1 AFGGNTGLPQHTNTG
16 SLELA
21 DEFSWLPGATA
32 HRLKVGVDV
41 IGTRLEENQTGNQFG
56 TFIYPS
62 LAALAADSPAMFTR
76 TVVPQVHPG
85 TAWNSAL
92 YVGDT
97 WRVGRGGGGGGG
109 GSGGAT
115 VGTPVPRPPR
125 MPVPACK
132 I

>member
-1 AFGGNTGLPQHTNTG
+1 ISCPDHID
-16 SLELA
+16 A

-56 TFIYPS
+56 TFTYPS

-85 TAWNSAL
+85 TAWNTAL
-92 YVGDT
+92 YAGDT
-97 WRVGRGGGGGGG
+97 WRVGGGLRLTYGARLGGARVSGGPRAEERRGG
-109 GSGGAT
+109 
-115 VGTPVPRPPR
+115 R
-125 MPVPACK
+125 
-132 I
+132 